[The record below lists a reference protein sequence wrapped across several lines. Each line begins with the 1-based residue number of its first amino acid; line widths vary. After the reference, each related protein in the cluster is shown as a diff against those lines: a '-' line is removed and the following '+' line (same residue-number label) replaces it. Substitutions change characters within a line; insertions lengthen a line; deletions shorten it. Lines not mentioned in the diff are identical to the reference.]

1 MVRPRRILIANE
13 PRAYRDVLAAALQA
27 LRPQVQA
34 LVVEPSDLDD
44 LVERLAPDLVICSR
58 ASETVRVRAGA
69 WVLLCPD
76 EEERAM
82 VALGGRC
89 REVTRLDLAGMLGLI
104 DALGDIPSM
113 S

>member
-1 MVRPRRILIANE
+1 MARPRRILIANE
-13 PRAYRDVLAAALQA
+13 PRAYREVLTAALQA

-44 LVERLAPDLVICSR
+44 FVERLAPDLVICSR
-58 ASETVRVRAGA
+58 VSETVRMRAEA
-69 WVLLCPD
+69 WVMLYPD
-76 EEERAM
+76 RTDQAV

-89 REVTRLDLAGMLGLI
+89 REIRCLDLAAMLGLI